1 VRFAPLIGGRLA
13 VILAGITLVSGC
25 AVSPS
30 SRVETP
36 AASSDGSP
44 ASEVKSNQPTIAAPV
59 PGAAGDAHS
68 ASDAQP
74 PRPGSPSTPPLPS
87 VSAQAVTHAL
97 ALIGSPYR
105 YGGTGASGI
114 DCSGLV
120 RYSYQLVGITLP
132 RATGEQR
139 AATRRLPPAEALR
152 AGDLVFFSRGKTAL
166 HVGIFAGDGRFVHA
180 ATRGG
185 GVRLETLAAPHWRQR
200 FLEARRV
207 APLDGDADIAAVADR
222 H

>member
-1 VRFAPLIGGRLA
+1 
-13 VILAGITLVSGC
+13 
-25 AVSPS
+25 
-30 SRVETP
+30 
-36 AASSDGSP
+36 
-44 ASEVKSNQPTIAAPV
+44 
-59 PGAAGDAHS
+59 
-68 ASDAQP
+68 
-74 PRPGSPSTPPLPS
+74 LPS
-87 VSAQAVTHAL
+87 LGAQAVTHAL
-97 ALIGSPYR
+97 GLIGSPYR
-105 YGGTGASGI
+105 YGGMGPSGI

-166 HVGIFAGDGRFVHA
+166 HVGLFAGDGRFVHA

-207 APLDGDADIAAVADR
+207 APPDGDPEISAVADR
-222 H
+222 R